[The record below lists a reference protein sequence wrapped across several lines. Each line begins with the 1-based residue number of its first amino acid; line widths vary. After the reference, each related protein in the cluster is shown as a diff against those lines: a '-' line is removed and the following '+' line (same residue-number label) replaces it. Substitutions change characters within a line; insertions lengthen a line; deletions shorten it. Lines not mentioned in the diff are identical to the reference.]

1 MAESQKA
8 KANRLEKA
16 REQRR
21 VKREQTGD
29 TAEAKAERRKQ
40 SKEYDADEDEEACR
54 QPRRCFVELIG
65 GWRLGTAFG
74 SQASACAC

>member
-29 TAEAKAERRKQ
+29 TAEAKAERRKPT
-40 SKEYDADEDEEACR
+40 SEYDAEEMKKRAGN
-54 QPRRCFVELIG
+54 PG
-65 GWRLGTAFG
+65 AAFF
-74 SQASACAC
+74 S

>member
-21 VKREQTGD
+21 VKGEQTGD

-40 SKEYDADEDEEACR
+40 TSEYDAEQTKQRVGNPGA
-54 QPRRCFVELIG
+54 
-65 GWRLGTAFG
+65 AFL
-74 SQASACAC
+74 S

>member
-21 VKREQTGD
+21 VTREQTGD

-40 SKEYDADEDEEACR
+40 ADEYDAEEMKKRVGNPGAA
-54 QPRRCFVELIG
+54 L
-65 GWRLGTAFG
+65 LG
-74 SQASACAC
+74 

>member
-29 TAEAKAERRKQ
+29 TPEAKAEHRKQ
-40 SKEYDADEDEEACR
+40 GSQEYDPDEMKKRVGNPGA
-54 QPRRCFVELIG
+54 
-65 GWRLGTAFG
+65 AFL
-74 SQASACAC
+74 S

>member
-21 VKREQTGD
+21 VKRGQTGD

-40 SKEYDADEDEEACR
+40 TNEYDAEEMKKRVGNPGAA
-54 QPRRCFVELIG
+54 L
-65 GWRLGTAFG
+65 L
-74 SQASACAC
+74 S

>member
-1 MAESQKA
+1 MAESQK
-8 KANRLEKA
+8 KADKLGKA

-40 SKEYDADEDEEACR
+40 TNEYDAEEMKKRVGNPGAA
-54 QPRRCFVELIG
+54 L
-65 GWRLGTAFG
+65 L
-74 SQASACAC
+74 S

>member
-8 KANRLEKA
+8 QANRLAKA

-29 TAEAKAERRKQ
+29 TPEAKAERRKQ
-40 SKEYDADEDEEACR
+40 GKGYDPEEMKKRVGNPGAA
-54 QPRRCFVELIG
+54 L
-65 GWRLGTAFG
+65 LG
-74 SQASACAC
+74 

>member
-21 VKREQTGD
+21 IKREQTDD
-29 TAEAKAERRKQ
+29 TPEATAERRNK
-40 SKEYDADEDEEACR
+40 KPEEYDAEKMKKR
-54 QPRRCFVELIG
+54 VG
-65 GWRLGTAFG
+65 G
-74 SQASACAC
+74 SAGILLS